1 MAAQPVPITPRT
13 ETGRYQAP
21 VHRDVWHRD
30 ELYAI
35 WSVARAEANLAFDA
49 WIAAPGAETYA
60 SYRAAEDRADA
71 AQDDLAHAHRRA
83 A

>member
-1 MAAQPVPITPRT
+1 MAAQPVTITPRT
-13 ETGRYQAP
+13 DTGRYQAP
-21 VHRDVWHRD
+21 AYLDNWRRD

-49 WIAAPGAETYA
+49 WTAAPGAETYA

-71 AQDDLAHAHRRA
+71 AQDHLADAHFRA